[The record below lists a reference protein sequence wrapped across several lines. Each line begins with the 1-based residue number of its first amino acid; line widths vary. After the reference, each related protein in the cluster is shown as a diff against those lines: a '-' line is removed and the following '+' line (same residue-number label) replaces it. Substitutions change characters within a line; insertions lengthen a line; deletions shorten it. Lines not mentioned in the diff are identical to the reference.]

1 MANRQIAEDTLMDED
16 EINLL
21 DYWRV
26 LVKRKLLIG
35 IIVGAVFA
43 GSIIYS
49 LTLPPIYASTAS
61 IFPPQQE
68 GGMSGIASQLP
79 GGLGALAGGFLGVS
93 APVDQW
99 LGILKSEAT
108 KDAIIKRFDLM
119 KILKANT
126 MVDTRKAVGGMI
138 KVSKAKEGII
148 SITVED
154 EDPQRAAAP
163 ANEIV

>member
-1 MANRQIAEDTLMDED
+1 MAERQIADNTMMEDD

-35 IIVGAVFA
+35 IIVGAAFA

-68 GGMSGIASQLP
+68 GSMSGIASQLS
-79 GGLGALAGGFLGVS
+79 GGLGALA
-93 APVDQW
+93 
-99 LGILKSEAT
+99 
-108 KDAIIKRFDLM
+108 
-119 KILKANT
+119 
-126 MVDTRKAVGGMI
+126 
-138 KVSKAKEGII
+138 I
-148 SITVED
+148 SILCCLSL
-154 EDPQRAAAP
+154 
-163 ANEIV
+163 